1 MGLFKGD
8 AVKHVNKVLDKV
20 EKRREKL
27 TERVATLHEEA
38 RLMYQAVQDDFNQAI
53 LEDKE
58 PTKKLSTDL
67 EKVRA
72 ELKQAEFQL
81 SQLDGVLKSE
91 LEKQRDAIDQERNDF
106 TKDKR
111 EDFNK
116 LFDEMN
122 ELKIAYLN
130 KIIEYK
136 EKKAKYDSEYWK
148 TFREV
153 EKRVGLKN
161 KDPRYDF
168 QLHLNQRYQMDGHH
182 YSPLVYMDEI
192 REAFVDRKVSSVTM
206 KNKDKFKK

>member
-27 TERVATLHEEA
+27 TERVATLHE
-38 RLMYQAVQDDFNQAI
+38 AVQDDFNLAI

-67 EKVRA
+67 EKLRE

-81 SQLDGVLKSE
+81 SQLDAVLKSE
-91 LEKQRDAIDQERNDF
+91 MAKQKDAIDQERKDF
-106 TKDKR
+106 VKDKG
-111 EDFNK
+111 EDFRQ

-122 ELKIAYLN
+122 DLKVAYLK

-153 EKRVGLKN
+153 ERRVGLN
-161 KDPRYDF
+161 NNDPRYDF
-168 QLHLNQRYQMDGHH
+168 QLHLNQRYQMDGHY
-182 YSPLVYMDEI
+182 YSPLVYMDEL
-192 REAFVDRKVSSVTM
+192 REAFVDGKITHNTE
-206 KNKDKFKK
+206 KNKDAFKKKK